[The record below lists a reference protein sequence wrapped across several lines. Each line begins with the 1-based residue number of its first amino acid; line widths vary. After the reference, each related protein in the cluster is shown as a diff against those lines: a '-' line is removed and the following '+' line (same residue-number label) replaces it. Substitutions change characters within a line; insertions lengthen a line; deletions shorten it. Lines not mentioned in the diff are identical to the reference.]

1 MNAKNSKNSLEAVK
15 RETKGKGSSRKLRR
29 QGLIPAVVYSRD
41 TSINLTIDPVEL
53 DNLLK
58 ELGGENA
65 IIPLS
70 VKGEKGADKNVIL
83 KEMQSDPV
91 SDELLHVDLF
101 EVAMDRAITIE
112 VPISLQ
118 GEPAPVTDGDAI
130 IEQILDS
137 VEVFCLPSDIPQELV
152 LDISGMG
159 MNEVLHVGDL
169 TPPEGVEVRRE
180 EDTPVVTVGAVKVVV
195 EEVEEEE
202 EVEELEE
209 GAEEAA
215 EESEAEAAE
224 KEEKG

>member
-1 MNAKNSKNSLEAVK
+1 MNAKNSLKAVK

-29 QGLIPAVVYSRD
+29 QGLIPAVVYGGD
-41 TSINLTIDPVEL
+41 TNMSLTIDPVEL
-53 DNLLK
+53 GNLLK

-70 VKGEKGADKNVIL
+70 VKGVKGADKNVIL

-91 SDELLHVDLF
+91 SDELLHVDLL

-112 VPISLQ
+112 VPITLQ
-118 GEPAPVTDGDAI
+118 GEPEPVKDGDAI

-159 MNEVLHVGDL
+159 MNEVRHVGDL

-202 EVEELEE
+202 EEELEE

-224 KEEKG
+224 EKEKG

>member
-1 MNAKNSKNSLEAVK
+1 MNAKNSLKAVK

-29 QGLIPAVVYSRD
+29 QGLIPAVVYGGD
-41 TSINLTIDPVEL
+41 TNMSLTIDPVEL

-70 VKGEKGADKNVIL
+70 VKGVKGADKNVIL

-91 SDELLHVDLF
+91 SDEILHVDLL

-112 VPISLQ
+112 VPITLQ
-118 GEPAPVTDGDAI
+118 GEPEPVKDGDAI

-159 MNEVLHVGDL
+159 MNEVRHVGDL

-202 EVEELEE
+202 EEELEE

-224 KEEKG
+224 EKEKG